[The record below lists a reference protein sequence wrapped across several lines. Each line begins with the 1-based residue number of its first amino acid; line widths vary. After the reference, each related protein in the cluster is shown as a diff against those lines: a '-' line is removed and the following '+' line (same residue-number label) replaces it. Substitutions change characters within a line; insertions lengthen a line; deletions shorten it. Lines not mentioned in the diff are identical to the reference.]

1 MSPSRPSEA
10 QLSRDAALLRIVR
23 TRRFVIAGAAAL
35 TAGFA
40 AVVASI
46 APGRTL
52 HRTAATPTATR
63 ATASRATASLKM
75 PPLASPG
82 DLGLQGPTSVPSVP
96 QSSVDPSQQQQ
107 QSVTPDP
114 TQQVA
119 PAQSAPAAPAAPAV
133 VSGGS

>member
-1 MSPSRPSEA
+1 MSSPRRSEA

-23 TRRFVIAGAAAL
+23 TRRFVIAGTAAL

-52 HRTAATPTATR
+52 HRTAATTPTGART
-63 ATASRATASLKM
+63 TARRATASLTM

-82 DLGLQGPTSVPSVP
+82 DLGLQGPTSVPQSVNP
-96 QSSVDPSQQQQ
+96 TPQQQPQ
-107 QSVTPDP
+107 QQAVTPDP
-114 TQQVA
+114 TQQ
-119 PAQSAPAAPAAPAV
+119 AAPAPSAPVAPAV